1 MFEWNPPKPPRK
13 PRPKYRPMRLLSD
26 RPWGARG
33 TSRRKLHP
41 KNWKLHGVPH
51 RFWPRILSDGHK
63 LLPEGRGHSHKR
75 ECFWCRRVF
84 YTEIDIQEASSRFCC
99 TSCQRYFAN
108 YAERHRKRVWLKDL
122 ATRCALIDEL
132 HARPF
137 AEIAAPCDV
146 VFLACKH
153 TKNAVGRDRAA
164 ERSLLADRL
173 VAQGLD
179 EKRLGNNH
187 FLGPVGDDA

>member
-1 MFEWNPPKPPRK
+1 MQE
-13 PRPKYRPMRLLSD
+13 
-26 RPWGARG
+26 
-33 TSRRKLHP
+33 H
-41 KNWKLHGVPH
+41 PH
-51 RFWPRILSDGHK
+51 RR
-63 LLPEGRGHSHKR
+63 
-75 ECFWCRRVF
+75 
-84 YTEIDIQEASSRFCC
+84 
-99 TSCQRYFAN
+99 
-108 YAERHRKRVWLKDL
+108 
-122 ATRCALIDEL
+122 ALIDEL